1 MKQNIVVRSGKDR
14 LRYTGLFELTLMAI
28 LTPVIAVV
36 LKKPMFDVG
45 LIALVLSLK
54 AMFFNLLYN
63 WFFDRFDARAGR
75 IPSERSYAWRI
86 VHAIGFEVGLVFTS
100 LPIVVWWLGLTIWQ
114 ALLMDLAVTS
124 FVVGYT
130 FLFTLG
136 YDRLFPVAQAAVG
149 CRY

>member
-1 MKQNIVVRSGKDR
+1 MKQNIVIRSGKDR

-45 LIALVLSLK
+45 LLAVVLSLK
-54 AMFFNLLYN
+54 AMFFNLAYN
-63 WFFDRFDARAGR
+63 WLFDRYDARAGR
-75 IPSERSYAWRI
+75 IPSERSYVWRI
-86 VHAIGFEVGLVFTS
+86 VHALGFEVGLLFTS

-130 FLFTLG
+130 FFFTLG
-136 YDRLFPVAQAAVG
+136 YDRLFPVPQTAVG

>member
-136 YDRLFPVAQAAVG
+136 YDRLFPVSQAAVG
-149 CRY
+149 CRH